1 MTQLL
6 REYLAG
12 NAFTTVLNDD
22 NYGTVTLFRVYP
34 DGVETPDIKEQEM
47 TNLTF
52 RNTLLR
58 HNDYN
63 RRIEEYVHKEAMAG
77 RGVVISRT
85 DCYRHTSYGEPM
97 VALKSYIM
105 SPFVDEISVQL
116 VVDKVLE
123 ARRKIVE

>member
-22 NYGTVTLFRVYP
+22 NYGTVTLFRAYP

-47 TNLTF
+47 TNPTF
-52 RNTLLR
+52 RNALLR

-63 RRIEEYVHKEAMAG
+63 IVLRNMSTRKQWQV
-77 RGVVISRT
+77 GV
-85 DCYRHTSYGEPM
+85 
-97 VALKSYIM
+97 
-105 SPFVDEISVQL
+105 
-116 VVDKVLE
+116 
-123 ARRKIVE
+123 